1 MVKRHISSDG
11 DEDYSATSSKAKQS
25 PKKKKAKSTPS
36 TNDLELEVAV
46 ANKPHPH
53 PSETHRIDD
62 PRPIRVSLLEW
73 YSEVHETR
81 GMPWRKPYDA
91 SLGRDERAQRAYE
104 VRLVERILP
113 CVGG

>member
-1 MVKRHISSDG
+1 MVKRHISSDD

-36 TNDLELEVAV
+36 THDLEVAKT
-46 ANKPHPH
+46 NKPRPH
-53 PSETHRIDD
+53 ASETHRIDD

-104 VRLVERILP
+104 VRLVE
-113 CVGG
+113 